1 MMFFFIKSFAATHL
15 MIWSFVA
22 SSQDKHEL
30 SYFVGSFRN
39 GSSEALLEFDSD
51 EVFYVDFERKTVV
64 CTGPSSIKGKISEI
78 LQSLNLYNSAR
89 KNIAVTMALVEYF
102 TAQTEEQEKIDPP
115 EEMFLYTTAEVHSGV
130 ENTIICFVSGFYP
143 PAIKVRWTKN
153 GNPVSEGVSRSRYYP
168 NKDQSFYHFS
178 TLSFTPS
185 ETDVYSCTV
194 EHPAL
199 ESPRTVLWE
208 PEFHHQHHNL
218 DIFFAVSL
226 GLGLLGVATGICLFI
241 KALERS

>member
-1 MMFFFIKSFAATHL
+1 MMLFFIKSFAATL
-15 MIWSFVA
+15 LIICSFVA
-22 SSQDKHEL
+22 SSQTKHEL
-30 SYFVGSFRN
+30 SYFVGSFSN

-51 EVFYVDFERKTVV
+51 EVFYVDFERKTFVY
-64 CTGPSSIKGKISEI
+64 TGPSSGKTKLTEI
-78 LQSLNLYNSAR
+78 LQSLNLYNSAK
-89 KNIAVTMALVEYF
+89 KNIAVTLAMVEYF
-102 TAQTEEQEKIDPP
+102 AAQTEEQEKKDPP
-115 EEMFLYTTAEVHSGV
+115 EEMFLYTTAEVQLGV

-143 PAIKVRWTKN
+143 PLIKVRWTKN
-153 GNPVSEGVSRSRYYP
+153 GAPVSEGVSHSRYYP
-168 NKDQSFYHFS
+168 NRDQSFNQFS

-218 DIFFAVSL
+218 DVFFAVSL
-226 GLGLLGVATGICLFI
+226 GLGLLGVAAGTCLII
-241 KALERS
+241 KALRRS

>member
-1 MMFFFIKSFAATHL
+1 LMKCADLVFILIAVKTTAY
-15 MIWSFVA
+15 
-22 SSQDKHEL
+22 KHEL

-89 KNIAVTMALVEYF
+89 KNILILFSCNINVPNY
-102 TAQTEEQEKIDPP
+102 IS
-115 EEMFLYTTAEVHSGV
+115 EVHSGV